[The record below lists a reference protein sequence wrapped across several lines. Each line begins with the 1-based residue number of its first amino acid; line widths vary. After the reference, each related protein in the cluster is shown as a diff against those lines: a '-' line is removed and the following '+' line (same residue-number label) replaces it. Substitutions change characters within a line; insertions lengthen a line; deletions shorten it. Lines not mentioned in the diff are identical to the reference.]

1 MRRLIFPAFIPTV
14 LVLAVSMSGCVK
26 RVWDAPGLP
35 PGSPMAVSSEMRT
48 ETFMIDEL
56 DLEVRSFRIELSGTN
71 NRRYQFVIL
80 KGGVHQYNYYLDRVE
95 DGSFGLIEIRTDGI
109 SLTRKTYP
117 TEPAYQT
124 VKADVVELLKG
135 GA

>member
-1 MRRLIFPAFIPTV
+1 MRRLVFLALIPAV
-14 LVLAVSMSGCVK
+14 LLLAGSLTGCVK

-35 PGSPMAVSSEMRT
+35 PGSTMAVSSEMRT

-71 NRRYQFVIL
+71 NRRYQFLIL
-80 KGGVHQYNYYLDRVE
+80 KDGVHQYNYYLDRLS
-95 DGSFGLIEIRTDGI
+95 DGSFGLIEMRMDGI

-124 VKADVVELLKG
+124 VRADVVGLLKG
-135 GA
+135 GD

>member
-1 MRRLIFPAFIPTV
+1 MRRLIIPALIPAV
-14 LVLAVSMSGCVK
+14 LVFAVSMSGCVK

-35 PGSPMAVSSEMRT
+35 PGSAMAVSSEMRT
-48 ETFMIDEL
+48 ETFMINDL
-56 DLEVRSFRIELSGTN
+56 DLEVRSFMIELSGTN

-80 KGGVHQYNYYLDRVE
+80 KDGVHQYNYYLDRLE
-95 DGSFGLIEIRTDGI
+95 DGSFGLIERRTDGI
-109 SLTRKTYP
+109 TLTQRTYP

-124 VKADVVELLKG
+124 VKADVIELLKG

>member
-1 MRRLIFPAFIPTV
+1 MRRLIIPALIPAV
-14 LVLAVSMSGCVK
+14 LVSGVSMSGCGEIVG
-26 RVWDAPGLP
+26 DAPGLP
-35 PGSPMAVSSEMRT
+35 PGSAMAVSSEMRT
-48 ETFMIDEL
+48 ETFMINEL
-56 DLEVRSFRIELSGTN
+56 DLEVRSFMIELSGTN

-80 KGGVHQYNYYLDRVE
+80 KDGVHQYNYYLDRLE
-95 DGSFGLIEIRTDGI
+95 DGSFGLIERRTDGI
-109 SLTRKTYP
+109 SLTQRTYP